1 MATTIGTEKD
11 ITTLIRNLIYLDH
24 DAVDAYAA
32 AIERLE
38 SAERKQQ
45 LSEFKADHERHIE
58 ALGRIG
64 TARGIEVPEGGDMK
78 RFLTQGK
85 VAIGQLMG
93 DKGILRAMKSNE
105 EDTTTAYDRAAERD
119 DLDAEIKAV
128 IDTAQGDEHRHK
140 AWLEAQL
147 QRLG

>member
-1 MATTIGTEKD
+1 MATTIGTED
-11 ITTLIRNLIYLDH
+11 DTTTLIRNLIYLDH

-38 SAERKQQ
+38 AAERKQR
-45 LSEFKADHERHIE
+45 LGEFKADHERHIE
-58 ALGRIG
+58 VLGRIG
-64 TARGIEVPEGGDMK
+64 TARGIEVPKGGDMK

-85 VAIGQLMG
+85 VAIGELMG

-119 DLDAEIKAV
+119 DLDAELRAA
-128 IDTAQGDEHRHK
+128 IDAAQADEHRHK
-140 AWLEAQL
+140 AWIKAEL